1 MLWTIVFICLIYSHI
16 GRNEQET
23 HNVKPRIIGGYNIN
37 IKSRP
42 FMVSLHDELNDFQ
55 CGANILSKRWVIT
68 ALHCFNSIDKN
79 DYYIR
84 AGSNYT
90 DHGGTLHRVKK
101 IYVYNETIYP
111 YWSTKIYYHDIAL
124 FKVTPSFRFSSTIL
138 PIGLPN
144 NNKIPRRLYVSGWG
158 HTSLNSNSHRT
169 LMTVNIPYVPFK
181 ACVNSVPLYKLLVR
195 RDRHLCYGR
204 RGKDS
209 CYGDSGGPLADACT
223 IYGIVS
229 FGHNCGEVSGV
240 YAKISYYREW
250 IKIITKL

>member
-1 MLWTIVFICLIYSHI
+1 MLWTIVFICLICSPT
-16 GRNEQET
+16 GRNEQEM
-23 HNVKPRIIGGYNIN
+23 HNVKPRIIGGYRIN
-37 IKSRP
+37 IRSRP

-55 CGANILSKRWVIT
+55 CGANILSRRWVIT
-68 ALHCFNSIDKN
+68 ALHCFNSIDQN
-79 DYYIR
+79 YYYIR

-90 DHGGTLHRVKK
+90 DHGGTLHRV
-101 IYVYNETIYP
+101 
-111 YWSTKIYYHDIAL
+111 
-124 FKVTPSFRFSSTIL
+124 TPPFRFSSMIQ

-158 HTSLNSNSHRT
+158 HSSLNSNSHRI

-209 CYGDSGGPLADACT
+209 CYGDSGGPLADVRT

-240 YAKISYYREW
+240 YAKIFYYREW

>member
-1 MLWTIVFICLIYSHI
+1 MFWTVVFICLIYSRVVH
-16 GRNEQET
+16 NEREM
-23 HNVKPRIIGGYNIN
+23 HNVKHRIIGGHYIS

-42 FMVSLHDELNDFQ
+42 FMVSLHDELNNFQ
-55 CGANILSKRWVIT
+55 CGASILSKKWVIT
-68 ALHCFNSIDKN
+68 ALHCFNSLDQN
-79 DYYIR
+79 NYHVR

-90 DHGGTLHRVKK
+90 DHGGTLHNVKN
-101 IYVYNETIYP
+101 IHTYDETTYP

-124 FKVTPSFRFSSTIL
+124 FKVSPPFRFSSTTR
-138 PIGLPN
+138 PINLPN
-144 NNKIPRRLYVSGWG
+144 DDKKPRRLYASGWG
-158 HTSLNSNSHRT
+158 YTSLNSNSHPT

-209 CYGDSGGPLADACT
+209 CYGDSGGPLADAHT

-229 FGHNCGEVSGV
+229 FGYNCGKVSGI

-250 IKIITKL
+250 IKTITKL